1 MLHKYVIYKKYI
13 IQRYFIK
20 ELNSFFQGGKVQMLK
35 RTKKYVSV
43 ALCTFMT
50 VSTMTTSFL
59 GSTSNALNLSSATY
73 EDAFLDLYNKIKD
86 PKNGYFSQE
95 GIPYH
100 SIETMMVEAP
110 DYGHETV
117 SETASYYVWLEAM
130 YGRLTGD
137 WSGYNKA
144 WDITEQYYIPSDKDQ
159 PNLGDYDPN
168 KCASFVPGGAL
179 PDDYPL
185 PLNLNAPT
193 GKDGIHAA
201 LKSAYG
207 TDSMYL
213 MHWILDVDNWYK
225 YGNHGDGTSRVSQ
238 INTYQRGEQESCW
251 ETVPFPCWETF
262 KWGNTSKGGFGSLF
276 VAQDTYAQQW
286 RYSVA
291 GDADARSVQA
301 AYWAVKWAKEQ
312 GKLNLISKQN
322 DRAAKMGDYL
332 RYVMYDKYMKPIG
345 KDTSVTSAA
354 GDGKNSMHYLI
365 SWYCAWGAP
374 ITSQGWAWK
383 EGSSASHQGY
393 QNPMTAYAL
402 STVPELKPKA
412 SGAVTDWATSLDRQ
426 LEMIQWLQ
434 SAEGA
439 IAGGCN
445 NSWNDSY
452 DPYPSGISTFY
463 GMAYDWQPV
472 WHDPPSNRWYG
483 FQVWGLQRMAEYY
496 YETGD
501 ERAYN
506 ILKKW
511 VAWVKP
517 NIKING
523 LGDFEIP
530 SDLEWE
536 GQPDTWNG
544 TYTGN
549 PNLHVTITA
558 MGSDIGVAGSTSNLL
573 AYYAAGTWK
582 HHRNEFDIE
591 AYEIAKNL
599 LDCIILGCRDE
610 LGYTKEEQRGDY
622 SRFFDQTVYIPS
634 GWTGRNAQGAELKN
648 GMKFIDMRPAYKQ
661 DPDYAKLEAAYNAG
675 VGPKF
680 QYHRFWHQVE
690 IAMAMGAFAI
700 LFPHD
705 VVPTS
710 SPSTELLGDLN
721 GDGVVNMSDVIDI
734 AKRFG
739 TVKGDPLYSEK
750 YDINKDDAINMS
762 DVIIIA
768 KNFGKTSN

>member
-1 MLHKYVIYKKYI
+1 
-13 IQRYFIK
+13 
-20 ELNSFFQGGKVQMLK
+20 MLK
-35 RTKKYVSV
+35 KTKKYVSIT
-43 ALCTFMT
+43 LCTFMT
-50 VSTMTTSFL
+50 VSTLATANLGSTTSFAADAYSV
-59 GSTSNALNLSSATY
+59 GMSY
-73 EDAFLDLYNKIKD
+73 EDAFLKLHEQVNNKN
-86 PKNGYFSQE
+86 NGYFSQE
-95 GIPYH
+95 GVPYH

-117 SETASYYVWLEAM
+117 SETASYYVWFEAM
-130 YGRLTGD
+130 YGKLSGD
-137 WSGYNKA
+137 WTGYNKA

-159 PNLGDYDPN
+159 PNLGDYDPS
-168 KCASFVPGGAL
+168 KCAAFVPGGAL

-276 VAQDTYAQQW
+276 IAQDSYAQQW

-291 GDADARSVQA
+291 SDADARSVQA

-312 GKLNLISKQN
+312 GKLSSISKQN

-332 RYVMYDKYMKPIG
+332 RYVMYDKYMKPIA
-345 KDTSVTSAA
+345 KDTSVTSTA

-374 ITSQGWAWK
+374 TTSQGWAWK

-402 STVPELKPKA
+402 STVSELKPKA
-412 SGAVTDWATSLDRQ
+412 SGAVSDWAKSLDRQ

-452 DPYPSGISTFY
+452 DSYPSGISTFY

-483 FQVWGLQRMAEYY
+483 FQVWGLQRTAEYY

-511 VAWVKP
+511 VEWVKP
-517 NIKING
+517 NIKVTG
-523 LGDFEIP
+523 PGEFEVP

-536 GQPDTWNG
+536 GQPDTWDG
-544 TYTGN
+544 KYTGN
-549 PNLHVTITA
+549 SGLHVTITA
-558 MGSDIGVAGSTSNLL
+558 MGQDIGVAGSTANLL
-573 AYYAAGTWK
+573 AHYAAGTQKWHTYDK
-582 HHRNEFDIE
+582 E
-591 AYEIAKNL
+591 AHDIAKSL
-599 LDCIILGCRDE
+599 LDCVILGCQD
-610 LGYTKEEQRGDY
+610 GDKGFTKEEQRGDY

-634 GWTGRNAQGAELKN
+634 GWSGKNAQGAELKN
-648 GMKFIDMRPAYKQ
+648 GMKFIDMRPDYKK

-680 QYHRFWHQVE
+680 TYHRYWHQVE
-690 IAMAMGAFAI
+690 IGMAMGAFAT
-700 LFPHD
+700 LFPD
-705 VVPTS
+705 EKVQNPGETT
-710 SPSTELLGDLN
+710 SPSPSSGSNYPGDVN
-721 GDGVVNMSDVIDI
+721 GDKVVNMADAI
-734 AKRFG
+734 AIAGVFG
-739 TVKGDPLYSEK
+739 KDASAKPEADL
-750 YDINKDDAINMS
+750 NKDGVINMS
-762 DVIIIA
+762 DVIIVA
-768 KNFGKTSN
+768 QNFGKSY

>member
-1 MLHKYVIYKKYI
+1 
-13 IQRYFIK
+13 
-20 ELNSFFQGGKVQMLK
+20 MLK

>member
-1 MLHKYVIYKKYI
+1 
-13 IQRYFIK
+13 
-20 ELNSFFQGGKVQMLK
+20 MLK
-35 RTKKYVSV
+35 KTKKYVSV
-43 ALCTFMT
+43 TLCTFMT
-50 VSTMTTSFL
+50 VSTIATANLGSTTSFAADAYTN
-59 GSTSNALNLSSATY
+59 GMSY
-73 EDAFLDLYNKIKD
+73 EDAFIKLHEQVNNKS
-86 PKNGYFSQE
+86 NGYFSQE
-95 GIPYH
+95 GVPYH
-100 SIETMMVEAP
+100 SVETMMVEAP

-117 SETASYYVWLEAM
+117 SETASYYVWFEAM
-130 YGRLTGD
+130 YGKLTGD
-137 WSGYNKA
+137 WTGYNKA

-159 PNLGDYDPN
+159 PNLGDYDPS
-168 KCASFVPGGAL
+168 KCAAFVPGGAL

-276 VAQDTYAQQW
+276 IAQDSYAQQW

-291 GDADARSVQA
+291 SDADARSVQA

-312 GKLNLISKQN
+312 GKLSSISKQN

-517 NIKING
+517 NIKVTG
-523 LGDFEIP
+523 PGEFEIP

-558 MGSDIGVAGSTSNLL
+558 MGSDIGVAGSTANLL
-573 AYYAAGTWK
+573 AHYAAGTKKWHTYDK
-582 HHRNEFDIE
+582 E
-591 AYEIAKNL
+591 AHDIAKEL
-599 LDCIILGCRDE
+599 LDCVILGCQD
-610 LGYTKEEQRGDY
+610 GDKGFTKEEQRGDY

-634 GWTGRNAQGAELKN
+634 GWTGKNAQGAELKN

-680 QYHRFWHQVE
+680 KYHRYWHQVE
-690 IAMAMGAFAI
+690 IGMAMGTFAT
-700 LFPHD
+700 LFPEDRIGGVTPTRYPGD
-705 VVPTS
+705 V
-710 SPSTELLGDLN
+710 N
-721 GDGVVNMSDVIDI
+721 GDKVVNMADAVAI
-734 AKRFG
+734 AGVFG
-739 TVKGDPLYSEK
+739 KPASVKPEADL
-750 YDINKDDAINMS
+750 NDDGVINMS
-762 DVIIIA
+762 DVIIVA
-768 KNFGKTSN
+768 QNFGKNYE